1 MRLSNSFSNCLFFQ
15 NKQRGEQMNRKS
27 NFTLI
32 ELLVVIAMIAILA
45 GMLLPALNKARE
57 SAHMS
62 SCKNNIKQIS
72 FGVIAYTGDYN
83 DFLPLCNQSNDVQS
97 SGGRKEMY
105 WIPEIYPYIGGTY
118 DSTVP
123 DDFKLLGIFNC
134 PGANES
140 EVWKSG
146 DIIWSSYSYPGTFGD
161 MRYYPGN
168 GGWYKPR
175 KMTRI
180 MHPTEQGLIADLD
193 ARKRGARNED
203 YNDMNEDYTNIP
215 LERHSGWTNFS
226 YADGHVGMA
235 NFRQNGTSEVD
246 NYNKVFRHIVNQ
258 CDVCSK

>member
-1 MRLSNSFSNCLFFQ
+1 MRS
-15 NKQRGEQMNRKS
+15 RK
-27 NFTLI
+27 FTLI
-32 ELLVVIAMIAILA
+32 ELLVVIAIIAILA

-57 SAHMS
+57 SARMS

-72 FGVIAYTGDYN
+72 FGVIAYTGDYH
-83 DFLPLCNQSNDVQS
+83 DFLPLSNQSNDVQS

-118 DSTVP
+118 DFTVP

-134 PGANES
+134 PSANES

-146 DIIWSSYSYPGTFGD
+146 NIVWSSYSYSGLFGD

-175 KMTRI
+175 KMSRI
-180 MHPTEQGLIADLD
+180 QHPTEQGIIADLD

-215 LERHSGWTNFS
+215 LERHSGWTNLS

-258 CDVCSK
+258 CDVCAQ